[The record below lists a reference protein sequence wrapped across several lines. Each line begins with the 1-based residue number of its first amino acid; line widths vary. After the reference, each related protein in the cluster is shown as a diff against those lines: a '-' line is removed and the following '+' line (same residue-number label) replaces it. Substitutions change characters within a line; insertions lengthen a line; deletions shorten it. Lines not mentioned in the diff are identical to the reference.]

1 MKSFIVLTILFVSA
15 LGAAENCW
23 KNAKGRGA
31 GKVLHACA
39 KGFKNEN
46 SLCYKPCPAGSKGI
60 AHLCWKGAK
69 NTNRGMGKILGCGP
83 KEENDHS
90 ICRNPC
96 GPNFKGIGPV
106 CWGTC
111 AIGMHDCGPACTP
124 DAAACTKFN
133 KENIERAFGLIS
145 KIAENATGS
154 IDVKG
159 ALEKTKDVAVGFAV
173 SKCSVR
179 LPPHRGGNIF
189 QKFLCARVEKLR
201 IPIKDE

>member
-60 AHLCWKGAK
+60 AHLCWKGAQ

-96 GPNFKGIGPV
+96 GKNFKGIGPV

-111 AIGMHDCGPACTP
+111 AKGMHDCGAACTP

-133 KENIERAFGLIS
+133 KDNIKKVFGLIS
-145 KIAENATGS
+145 KIAESAVGT
-154 IDVKG
+154 IDVSGVLKKSKSV
-159 ALEKTKDVAVGFAV
+159 ALGLTM

-179 LPPHRGGNIF
+179 
-189 QKFLCARVEKLR
+189 
-201 IPIKDE
+201 